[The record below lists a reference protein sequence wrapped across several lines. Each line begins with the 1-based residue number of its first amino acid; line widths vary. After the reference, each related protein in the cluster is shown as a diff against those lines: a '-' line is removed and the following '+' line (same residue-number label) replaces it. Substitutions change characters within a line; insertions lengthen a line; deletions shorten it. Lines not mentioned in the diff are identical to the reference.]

1 MISNVIDTL
10 SIHIN
15 VDGFSF
21 YYFEK
26 ELPFVAKKDFFI
38 KPNASQDYAE
48 QLITSVQKENVEQFS
63 TIRLIFSN
71 PSFTL
76 IPNEIYDENR
86 ISDYLEFNNFVLTN
100 DPIES
105 KLIKDLNIRFLYSY
119 LESLETQI
127 KNAFPEKKV
136 KLLHSGYSLIN
147 QLSKFSPEIDFFV
160 WFNFSSIEI
169 LYFNNKQLIFYNF
182 FETASKEDILYY
194 ILFVAEQLEI
204 DVNEKHFC
212 LLGNTTPQSETI
224 SMMKKYIRH
233 VKIGVN
239 ENNAFKNF
247 LL

>member
-26 ELPFVAKKDFFI
+26 ELPFITKKDFFVDS
-38 KPNASQDYAE
+38 NTSQDYAE
-48 QLITSVQKENVEQFS
+48 QLIASVQKENIKLFS

-71 PSFTL
+71 KSFTL
-76 IPNEIYDENR
+76 IPNELYNENR
-86 ISDYLEFNNFVLTN
+86 ISDYLEFNGVLLAN
-100 DPIES
+100 DIES

-119 LESLETQI
+119 LEPLETQI
-127 KNAFPEKKV
+127 KNAFPEKEV

-147 QLSKFSPEIDFFV
+147 QLLQFSPEIDFFV

-169 LYFNNKQLIFYNF
+169 LYFNTKQLILYNF
-182 FETASKEDILYY
+182 FEAESKEDILYY
-194 ILFVAEQLEI
+194 ILFVAQQLEI
-204 DVNEKHFC
+204 DVNEKHLY
-212 LLGNTTPQSETI
+212 LLGNTTSQNKTI
-224 SMMKKYIRH
+224 SMMEKYIRH
-233 VKIGVN
+233 IKIGSN
-239 ENNAFKNF
+239 ESDTFKNF